1 MPNPSRLPTPP
12 PAKPG
17 DMVAQAAQDLSYDAR
32 RIRNAAGELD
42 PEKISEKNPD
52 YCAQALRR
60 MVKAFQGF

>member
-17 DMVAQAAQDLSYDAR
+17 DLTAAAAQDLSYEAR
-32 RIRNAAGELD
+32 RVRSIAGTLD
-42 PEKISEKNPD
+42 PEKITEKNPD

-60 MVKAFQGF
+60 MVRAFQGF